1 MPTPRYPPCRPRE
14 SILSKGSGEGL
25 LGRLTRSL
33 RMNYGKLKLS
43 AKERGCLLRRG
54 EIEEAR

>member
-1 MPTPRYPPCRPRE
+1 MLIPRYPPCHPRE
-14 SILSKGSGEGL
+14 SILSKGSGEEL

-33 RMNYGKLKLS
+33 RMNYGKPKLS

>member
-1 MPTPRYPPCRPRE
+1 MLTPRCPPCHPRE
-14 SILSKGSGEGL
+14 LILSKGSGEEL
-25 LGRLTRSL
+25 LGRPTRSL